1 MTPRCRKPVVLV
13 SGSNLC
19 HLANIST
26 LEKCQKQSCHE
37 RNSSSRRSYADNGNV
52 SNKEDRPARDCTT
65 GYSMENIAVEVS
77 GNSCENH
84 QPPRDDG
91 ENADY
96 KSTYRDGTASDSGS
110 LTSTFRSY
118 LLNRSVLT
126 ASPVDLSFSSRTGD
140 FDTSEGSN
148 GEKILERETLSDS
161 LLYCLDGNQPS
172 SPSVTDEKTNDV
184 HGRCSGSSG
193 DDGAPVQDPLPEE
206 APGVLGASSV
216 CFGLGQTD
224 DGSICAIK
232 SSSRT
237 ALMSS
242 SKRFC
247 NRVVHETSL

>member
-1 MTPRCRKPVVLV
+1 V
-13 SGSNLC
+13 
-19 HLANIST
+19 
-26 LEKCQKQSCHE
+26 
-37 RNSSSRRSYADNGNV
+37 RNCIA
-52 SNKEDRPARDCTT
+52 
-65 GYSMENIAVEVS
+65 GYSVENIAAEVL
-77 GNSCENH
+77 GDNSENY
-84 QPPRDDG
+84 QPPRDD
-91 ENADY
+91 EKNVDY
-96 KSTYRDGTASDSGS
+96 KSAYRDDMASDSGS

-148 GEKILERETLSDS
+148 GEKILQRETLSDS

-172 SPSVTDEKTNDV
+172 SPGVTDEQANDV
-184 HGRCSGSSG
+184 RGRCSSSSG

-206 APGVLGASSV
+206 APRVLSASSERL
-216 CFGLGQTD
+216 GLRQTD

-232 SSSRT
+232 SSSRA

-247 NRVVHETSL
+247 KSVVHETSL